1 MTAIV
6 DDYML
11 SELRTSVAK
20 TGAKFLVCRNG
31 KPMYIDSIKELQD
44 YLKANDLYI
53 YEFELWNNII
63 HYVCVRGERG
73 GDYYMNIFTNKKEM
87 KKWAIAMANACGGQ
101 EVTQTS
107 LKLNHHR
114 PDKVQKLSI
123 KFVEDYN
130 EQMLEAIKLAQGEIT
145 LDEVGKEE
153 E

>member
-1 MTAIV
+1 
-6 DDYML
+6 
-11 SELRTSVAK
+11 
-20 TGAKFLVCRNG
+20 
-31 KPMYIDSIKELQD
+31 
-44 YLKANDLYI
+44 
-53 YEFELWNNII
+53 
-63 HYVCVRGERG
+63 
-73 GDYYMNIFTNKKEM
+73 MNIFTSKKEM

>member
-1 MTAIV
+1 
-6 DDYML
+6 
-11 SELRTSVAK
+11 
-20 TGAKFLVCRNG
+20 
-31 KPMYIDSIKELQD
+31 
-44 YLKANDLYI
+44 
-53 YEFELWNNII
+53 
-63 HYVCVRGERG
+63 
-73 GDYYMNIFTNKKEM
+73 MNIFTSKKEM

-130 EQMLEAIKLAQGEIT
+130 EQMLEAIKLSQGEIT